1 MENEMLTINDVL
13 QILKKRWILIVA
25 IVVVSTV
32 AAGLVSTYVL
42 KPEYKTSTKLFIGK
56 DLDQTTNGYQTSEVQ
71 MYQNLMKTYA
81 GLIQSDLVER
91 AIEGK
96 DVEMSVGEIM
106 GSLQIA
112 PGDEDM
118 FLSMSI
124 VTLDK
129 AAGKEVL
136 ELITAEFMKKSTELI
151 PNGNVQIVTAP
162 KEPSGPFSP
171 NKKMNV
177 VVAFAMG
184 LMVAV
189 TLSLFLEYL
198 DNSVKNKEEIEKML
212 GIPVIG
218 MVPEFS
224 DKELEKE
231 KKRNDDKRTKKNK
244 VSKEVLPKGIKTKE
258 KKRVEPIIATSIES
272 QIEHA
277 IEEEIKKQAEL
288 ELLNKVAIEDQ
299 SENENNI
306 NDEIAVGSVNE
317 SKRGRRSR
325 KCRSSKKNREVVMQS
340 HLGQ

>member
-1 MENEMLTINDVL
+1 MLTIQDVL

-42 KPEYKTSTKLFIGK
+42 KPQYKTSTKLFVGK
-56 DLDQTTNGYQTSEVQ
+56 DLNETTNGYQTSEVQ
-71 MYQNLMKTYA
+71 MYQSLMTTYA

-96 DVEMSVGEIM
+96 NVDMSVGQIM
-106 GSLQIA
+106 SSLQVS
-112 PGDEDM
+112 PGDKDM

-129 AAGKEVL
+129 TTGKEVL
-136 ELITAEFMKKSTELI
+136 ELITEEFMKKSTELI

-162 KEPSGPFSP
+162 KEPNGPFSP

-177 VVAFAMG
+177 VIAFAMG
-184 LMVAV
+184 LMVGV

-198 DNSVKNKEEIEKML
+198 DNSVKNKEEIEKLL
-212 GIPVIG
+212 GVPVIG

-231 KKRNDDKRTKKNK
+231 KKRNDDKRAKKNK
-244 VSKEVLPKGIKTKE
+244 LSKEVVPKGIKTKE
-258 KKRVEPIIATSIES
+258 KKKVEPIGVVSIES
-272 QIEHA
+272 QIENA
-277 IEEEIKKQAEL
+277 IEEEIKKQAEIGVIKKADK
-288 ELLNKVAIEDQ
+288 EVK
-299 SENENNI
+299 SEKKENA
-306 NDEIAVGSVNE
+306 NDELAVSSVNE

-325 KCRSSKKNREVVMQS
+325 RCRSSKKNREVVMQS
-340 HLGQ
+340 PLGQ